1 MERKQALRALKTFAK
16 EIRHLVEAEEDGHRF
31 FFDRDAVLF
40 VLAGMEKFL
49 AQDDASLDQ
58 MLGLARGR
66 GVRKGEG
73 RRGKVAAQIRDMQ
86 WAGKSK
92 KQIAKELGYDR
103 KEIRTIIDNHPD
115 EITASDARHIVARL
129 KPIKEI
135 KED

>member
-1 MERKQALRALKTFAK
+1 
-16 EIRHLVEAEEDGHRF
+16 
-31 FFDRDAVLF
+31 
-40 VLAGMEKFL
+40 MEKFL

-66 GVRKGEG
+66 GVRKGGG
-73 RRGKVAAQIRDMQ
+73 RRGKVAARIRDMQ

-115 EITASDARHIVARL
+115 EITASDVRHIVARL